1 MPSERFQP
9 CALLALKLKTWS
21 KFLEELKS
29 QSKPSNVLPGCF
41 FFTQDLQDDSVLS
54 IFFQNHGFWAHGLQK
69 NGHTSSEQGSVQST
83 RGCPWKMNA
92 GKGQGT
98 IFLALNS
105 SLLEVLS
112 EVSEHPLIWEIVAE
126 MSISQMAVP
135 RFYLPADSLLCSFQ
149 FSNGLGFLQ
158 SRISV
163 RKFSSWRK
171 K

>member
-21 KFLEELKS
+21 KFLEELKL
-29 QSKPSNVLPGCF
+29 QSKQSDVLPGCF
-41 FFTQDLQDDSVLS
+41 FHSGLTRQQCFEYFLPEPWILS
-54 IFFQNHGFWAHGLQK
+54 TWVAEKWPYKFRA
-69 NGHTSSEQGSVQST
+69 GSVQPT

-98 IFLALNS
+98 IFLTLNS

-135 RFYLPADSLLCSFQ
+135 LFYLPADSLLCSFQ

-163 RKFSSWRK
+163 HKFSS
-171 K
+171 